1 VACPPRRSE
10 AIGYR
15 VLVTVILCTS
25 LIFVSENTRRTF
37 RLCTIIIF
45 GISRLSFAKA
55 IELSIGRMAVEPRAL
70 HRPGYF
76 KSSEYEREARLVP
89 RRMKCCQQL
98 EVVKLALVR
107 ASQRPLVPF
116 EFRAGPFWRT
126 LSAKKPAICE
136 APDGGSG
143 YGPGESIE
151 RPTLIPFRGSKF
163 GGRLTS
169 QTAMAVLEVSY
180 EVALMKREDF
190 GSKTIIVRNQ
200 SMKVRARTHT
210 TVALGSVFFMASV
223 PAFYS
228 QVFGTG
234 AASSDIPDH
243 FSATTSGVRYSI
255 LSLLVA
261 GLWWIGAN
269 ATVIGWIAVALLSAF
284 VAFKGTLSFCL
295 LSEDSKSL
303 ILPSGV
309 ALFLAFAMPIVN
321 WWNYENVYLGQ
332 IAPNVWHNS
341 TTIVAMPAVAL
352 LFYAGLRSL
361 EEPVFKN
368 MASTAALGLITVL
381 IKPNYAIA
389 WLPVFVPWFSVRAYM
404 KDASKRHILNQLV
417 LVIGPLIVVLLIQ
430 SLLVYN
436 GNSRIIVAP
445 LGVWTL
451 YSPHPSLS
459 LLLSL
464 AFPLAVLILY
474 WRSLVRD
481 KSVLFAWVVFAVAL
495 LQFILLA
502 EAGPRFSDGNF
513 AWGVYMALYLLFLA
527 SANLLLRQPI
537 SIRSVSAFG
546 FLGLHFGSGL
556 YYYWRIVKGLGFA

>member
-1 VACPPRRSE
+1 
-10 AIGYR
+10 
-15 VLVTVILCTS
+15 
-25 LIFVSENTRRTF
+25 
-37 RLCTIIIF
+37 
-45 GISRLSFAKA
+45 
-55 IELSIGRMAVEPRAL
+55 
-70 HRPGYF
+70 
-76 KSSEYEREARLVP
+76 
-89 RRMKCCQQL
+89 
-98 EVVKLALVR
+98 
-107 ASQRPLVPF
+107 
-116 EFRAGPFWRT
+116 
-126 LSAKKPAICE
+126 
-136 APDGGSG
+136 
-143 YGPGESIE
+143 
-151 RPTLIPFRGSKF
+151 
-163 GGRLTS
+163 
-169 QTAMAVLEVSY
+169 
-180 EVALMKREDF
+180 MKREDL
-190 GSKTIIVRNQ
+190 GGKTIIVRNL
-200 SMKVRARTHT
+200 SMKVRARTHA
-210 TVALGSVFFMASV
+210 TVALASV
-223 PAFYS
+223 LFMSSVLAFYS

-234 AASSDIPDH
+234 AMYSDIPYH
-243 FSATTSGVRYSI
+243 FSEPTSGVRYSI

-261 GLWWIGAN
+261 GVWWIGAN
-269 ATVIGWIAVALLSAF
+269 ATVIGWIAVTLLSAF
-284 VAFKGTLSFCL
+284 VAFKGTLSFYL

-303 ILPSGV
+303 ILPGGV

-341 TTIVAMPAVAL
+341 TTIVAMPAVIL
-352 LFYAGLRSL
+352 LFYASLRSL
-361 EEPVFKN
+361 EKPVFKN
-368 MASTAALGLITVL
+368 MASTAALGLMTVL

-389 WLPVFVPWFSVRAYM
+389 WLPVFVPWFSLRAYM
-404 KDASKRHILNQLV
+404 KDVSKPHILNQLV

-430 SLLVYN
+430 SFVVYN
-436 GNSRIIVAP
+436 DANSRIIVAP

-481 KSVLFAWVVFAVAL
+481 ESVLFAWVVFAVAL

-513 AWGVYMALYLLFLA
+513 GWGMCMALYLLFLA

-546 FLGLHFGSGL
+546 FLALHFGSGL